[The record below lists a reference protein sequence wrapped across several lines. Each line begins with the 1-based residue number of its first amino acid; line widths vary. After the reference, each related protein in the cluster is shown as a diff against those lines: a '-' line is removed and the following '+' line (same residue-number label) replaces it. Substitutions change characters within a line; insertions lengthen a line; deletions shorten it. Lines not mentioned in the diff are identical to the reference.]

1 MARHNDTVIGVRL
14 DGFLHVLDDGCFDF
28 VPGIAEATVDVAFIA
43 PVHIN
48 SNHIPI
54 GFPISIG
61 DGTANGKDDEVV
73 GGVDGDVARVV
84 EFLGVFEFGK
94 GGCGGGFDE
103 RAVSG
108 GAG

>member
-1 MARHNDTVIGVRL
+1 MARDNDTVMGVCL
-14 DGFLHVLDDGCFDF
+14 NGLLHVLDDGFFDF
-28 VPGIAEATVDVAFIA
+28 VPGIAKATVDVAFIA
-43 PVHIN
+43 PVHLN

-54 GFPISIG
+54 SFPISIG
-61 DGTANGKDDEVV
+61 DGTADGKDNEVV

-84 EFLGVFEFGK
+84 EFLGVFEFGQ